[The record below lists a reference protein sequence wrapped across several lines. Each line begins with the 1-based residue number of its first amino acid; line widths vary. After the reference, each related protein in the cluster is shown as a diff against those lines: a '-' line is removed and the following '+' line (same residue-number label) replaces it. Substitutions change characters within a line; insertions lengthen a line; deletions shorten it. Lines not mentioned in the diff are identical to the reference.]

1 MDTLARIQ
9 TVLSTKTATIAVLCI
24 AIASRI
30 IQLVFFYNIHFDPSY
45 QVIATENLLNG
56 HGITITRATIDNLAA
71 PVYEPLIMWPPGYT
85 FLLAPFYALFGHD
98 YIAAGITLDILFALV
113 LIVCCRAILRTLS
126 TDVWI
131 INLFTLFSGFFIY
144 FFYFL
149 ASSDAIAI
157 SFFAVAL
164 LYTLK
169 IVKNQTAPAK
179 HIFLISIALAFVA
192 LLKYMY
198 MPVAVIIPL
207 FLIVAGFATKQSAF
221 TKTGF
226 IALAL
231 VLITVAGTLVYQKT
245 AGGQA
250 VYISAA
256 GRGFYPQHLLETYP
270 FIPASFFN
278 PASVSSLPAGKQ
290 WEQVILTGFRI
301 INWILFIA
309 LLVFALR
316 YFKKNRLTA
325 LTAKRSFFYIAVLLL
340 IAVVSLLAFLSV
352 RVEKEQVRPGVWWTY
367 VEEPRYYGLITVLLH
382 LAFFGLLQFYVRTK
396 RQAVKYLLLFF
407 TLLLLPEFFRGIVFT
422 TKRLIN
428 AGSEEYSWQWENR
441 FQQYAGNIIQQEK
454 KTTQQ
459 ANVVIAGP
467 VYYLNN
473 RVSIYSHAAALHDA
487 TALHDL
493 TKLKASAHTLL
504 LVAIDKDNLAAFSD
518 FTTNPSVILA
528 GQFEQFYFYKL
539 YVGPR

>member
-1 MDTLARIQ
+1 MNALARIQ
-9 TVLSTKTATIAVLCI
+9 PALSSRTATIAVLCI
-24 AIASRI
+24 AVASRI

-56 HGITITRATIDNLAA
+56 HGITITKATINNLAV

-85 FLLAPFYALFGHD
+85 FLLAPLYALFGHN
-98 YIAAGITLDILFALV
+98 YIAAGITLDILFALL
-113 LIVCCRAILRTLS
+113 LIFSCRSILKTLN
-126 TDVWI
+126 TDLWI

-157 SFFAVAL
+157 SLFAVAL
-164 LYTLK
+164 LCALK
-169 IVKNQTAPAK
+169 VVKSQAASAK
-179 HIFLISIALAFVA
+179 NIFLISLSLVFVA

-207 FLIVAGFATKQSAF
+207 FLIVAGFANKQSAF
-221 TKTGF
+221 KKTGF

-231 VLITVAGTLVYQKT
+231 VLITIAGTLVYQKT

-250 VYISAA
+250 TYISAT

-278 PASVSSLPAGKQ
+278 PASVSSLPVGGQ
-290 WEQVILTGFRI
+290 WEQVILIGFRI
-301 INWILFIA
+301 INWILFIV
-309 LLVFALR
+309 LLVFAWR
-316 YFKKNRLTA
+316 YFKKNRLA
-325 LTAKRSFFYIAVLLL
+325 SLTAKRSFFYIAVLLL
-340 IAVVSLLAFLSV
+340 VAVVVLLAFLSV
-352 RVEKEQVRPGVWWTY
+352 RVEKEQIRPGVWWTY

-382 LAFFGLLQFYVRTK
+382 LGFFGLLQFYVRTK

-407 TLLLLPEFFRGIVFT
+407 TLLLLPEVFRGVIFT
-422 TKRLIN
+422 GKRIIL
-428 AGSEEYSWQWENR
+428 AGKEEYSWQWENR
-441 FQQYAGNIIQQEK
+441 FQQYADNIIRQEK
-454 KTTQQ
+454 KTTQPT
-459 ANVVIAGP
+459 NVVINGP

-473 RVSIYSHAAALHDA
+473 RISIYSNAAALHDA
-487 TALHDL
+487 TILHDL
-493 TKLKASAHTLL
+493 AKLKASAPTLL
-504 LVAIDKDNLAAFSD
+504 LVAIDKDNLPAFSD

-539 YVGPR
+539 YVGTR